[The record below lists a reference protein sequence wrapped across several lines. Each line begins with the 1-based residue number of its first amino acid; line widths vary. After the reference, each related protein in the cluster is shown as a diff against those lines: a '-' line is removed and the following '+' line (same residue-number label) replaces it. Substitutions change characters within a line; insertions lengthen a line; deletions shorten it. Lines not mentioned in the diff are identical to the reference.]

1 MIREYAHSSLV
12 IKNYLFDIQ
21 SLSVV
26 RTRAHRMATL
36 IRSILIIGGGLMV
49 VLAAG
54 YFFQLPWATATW
66 FWPEGGVL
74 SHAFIAAMQ
83 AAIAAAMLWIGI
95 SGELGA
101 IAAGTLNLTVMLVG
115 VAVLLIR
122 LIEPSEHY
130 YLMDYAIG
138 CALFALFNLLFFV
151 WSSGL
156 PIRDQR
162 RTPMPIRLSYVLFIL
177 VLAGVGVALILRIPN
192 ILPWKVEPHEE
203 TRIIFGWMFLG
214 DAFYFLYALLRPQWN
229 NARAQLWSF
238 LAYDLVLLGPFGMR
252 LLKIAGLP
260 IDQLLG
266 YEVKLP
272 PSELWPNLLVY
283 TLVLLYSAGLGIY
296 YLLINAQTRPNHLGT
311 PDQVAR

>member
-1 MIREYAHSSLV
+1 
-12 IKNYLFDIQ
+12 
-21 SLSVV
+21 
-26 RTRAHRMATL
+26 MATL
-36 IRSILIIGGGLMV
+36 IRSILIIGGGLML

-66 FWPEGGVL
+66 LWPESGVI

-101 IAAGTLNLTVMLVG
+101 MAAGALNLTVMMVG
-115 VAVLLIR
+115 GAVLLIR
-122 LIEPSEHY
+122 LIEPSERY
-130 YLMDYAIG
+130 YLLDYAIG
-138 CALFALFNLLFFV
+138 AGLFALFNLLLFV

-162 RTPMPIRLSYVLFIL
+162 RTPLLIRLSYILFIL
-177 VLAGVGVALILRIPN
+177 VLAGVGGALILKTPSV
-192 ILPWKVEPHEE
+192 LPWKVEPHEE
-203 TRIIFGWMFLG
+203 TKVIFGWMFLG
-214 DAFYFLYALLRPQWN
+214 DAFYFMYALIRPQWN

-238 LAYDLVLLGPFGMR
+238 LAYDLVLLGPFVIR

-260 IDQLLG
+260 VDQLMG

-272 PSELWPNLLVY
+272 PPELWRNLLVY

-296 YLLINAQTRPNHLGT
+296 YLLINPQTRPNQVRTLG
-311 PDQVAR
+311 QHEQ